1 MKILVSL
8 ATLCFLLFQSQ
19 MLFAQDNLIKLMSYN
34 IYHGENPYKPG
45 TPNVEDI
52 ANLIRE
58 ISPDFLALQEVDSMT
73 LRTAGFAGEK
83 LDLTDVWAEKTGMF
97 GHFAKAI
104 DFSEGGYGE
113 AVLSKKKGRFESLS
127 LPVPEG
133 GEGRSMAIAHV
144 ELAEGKRMAFAG
156 THLCHE
162 NPINRSAQVKAILDH
177 FKNIDYP
184 VIITGDFNFESDEEG
199 YALMTENFRDAAL
212 EVDNLENTYSSD
224 NPKMRIDYFWV
235 PKNSGIEVLSVQ
247 TISVNY
253 SDHLPLVMEVKIP

>member
-1 MKILVSL
+1 MKIS
-8 ATLCFLLFQSQ
+8 ACIIILCFLTFPTQ

-73 LRTAGFAGEK
+73 QRTAGFAGEK
-83 LDLTDVWAEKTGMF
+83 LDLTKVWAEKTGMF

-104 DFSEGGYGE
+104 DFSDGGYGE
-113 AVLSKKKGRFESLS
+113 AVLTKENAVFESLD

-133 GEGRSMAIAHV
+133 GEGRSVAIAHV
-144 ELAEGKRMAFAG
+144 ELPGGKRLAFAG

-162 NPINRSAQVKAILDH
+162 NPINRAAQVKAILDH

-184 VIITGDFNFESDEEG
+184 VIITGDFNFESDEKG
-199 YALMTENFRDAAL
+199 YSLMAEYFHDAAL
-212 EVDNLENTYSSD
+212 EVDNLENTYSSEE
-224 NPKMRIDYFWV
+224 PKIRIDYFWV
-235 PKNSGIEVLSVQ
+235 PKSSGIEVLSVQ
-247 TISVNY
+247 TISVNH
-253 SDHLPLVMEVKIP
+253 SDHLPLVMEIIIP